1 MKLALGLKK
10 YAAVSAIAV
19 LIPVSGLA
27 VSALAAS
34 AGASNGQSSGDT
46 GGALTDIEKAVI
58 RQECEN
64 VSKEYAYYLDTAD
77 YEGMPNAFAEDGVWE
92 VLNNKMEGRE
102 AIKGYWKSR
111 TALWGPNDGWSH
123 LISNQ
128 RISVVDRDHATGMA
142 YFSVYKYDKRAGAN
156 KVLTPL
162 VISRSQDEYVRTP
175 EGWRIK
181 HRQIFR
187 VADVGN

>member
-1 MKLALGLKK
+1 MKSVVGLKK
-10 YAAVSAIAV
+10 SAAVFAI
-19 LIPVSGLA
+19 LIFGPVSGLA
-27 VSALAAS
+27 VSTLSVAPAVS
-34 AGASNGQSSGDT
+34 AGLSSGDT
-46 GGALTDIEKAVI
+46 AGELTELEKASI
-58 RQECEN
+58 RLECDN

-92 VLNNKMEGRE
+92 VLNNKMEGRA
-102 AIKGYWKSR
+102 AIKAYWKSR

-128 RISVVDRDHATGMA
+128 RINVVDRDHATGVA

-156 KVLTPL
+156 KMLSPL
-162 VISRSQDEYVRTP
+162 VISRSEDEYVRTP

-181 HRQIFR
+181 HRKIFR